1 MKFTLAA
8 LVLCFALSVCAF
20 EFYVEP
26 GREKCFDEEFAFDV
40 LVMGNYQA
48 VEASAN
54 NINLNVWVSDQLQL

>member
-1 MKFTLAA
+1 MNFTLAT

-40 LVMGNYQA
+40 LVVGNYQA
-48 VEASAN
+48 MDASN
-54 NINLNVWVSDQLQL
+54 NINLNVWVSDQVYY